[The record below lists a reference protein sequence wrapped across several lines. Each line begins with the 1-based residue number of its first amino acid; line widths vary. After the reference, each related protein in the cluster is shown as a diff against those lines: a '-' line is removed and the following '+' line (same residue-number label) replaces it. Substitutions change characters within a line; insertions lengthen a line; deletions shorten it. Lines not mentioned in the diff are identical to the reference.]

1 MAFQLFRRSPKNVN
15 IVFTDKSIRF
25 METIYKSELEIM
37 QMDEQSLTPGII
49 KDGKIVDDVM
59 LKMVLEQCVDKWDI
73 KRREVRFLIPDPFII
88 VRQMKV
94 PADIQEDEL
103 NGYLFLETGTS
114 IHLPFEDPVIDSVIL
129 RKVEREQE
137 ILLVAAPREIV
148 DSYIRLLE
156 DVKLKPV
163 VAEISPLSLYRLYK
177 TSGMTRKNDH
187 LVLLNCDEDL
197 LTMSIFHQ
205 DLPIFVR
212 PITAESLQQST
223 IEMIGEEASY
233 YMDDAIIE
241 IEKVMDFYRYTLNQ
255 GKVEINRVI
264 LSGDHGELSIIE
276 ERLRSRLQLP
286 IEQHPFEKYTTVDGK
301 VVYPSHYSVLGL
313 SLKEVDSK

>member
-1 MAFQLFRRSPKNVN
+1 
-15 IVFTDKSIRF
+15 
-25 METIYKSELEIM
+25 ELEIM

-148 DSYIRLLE
+148 DSYI
-156 DVKLKPV
+156 
-163 VAEISPLSLYRLYK
+163 
-177 TSGMTRKNDH
+177 
-187 LVLLNCDEDL
+187 
-197 LTMSIFHQ
+197 
-205 DLPIFVR
+205 
-212 PITAESLQQST
+212 
-223 IEMIGEEASY
+223 
-233 YMDDAIIE
+233 
-241 IEKVMDFYRYTLNQ
+241 
-255 GKVEINRVI
+255 
-264 LSGDHGELSIIE
+264 
-276 ERLRSRLQLP
+276 
-286 IEQHPFEKYTTVDGK
+286 
-301 VVYPSHYSVLGL
+301 
-313 SLKEVDSK
+313 